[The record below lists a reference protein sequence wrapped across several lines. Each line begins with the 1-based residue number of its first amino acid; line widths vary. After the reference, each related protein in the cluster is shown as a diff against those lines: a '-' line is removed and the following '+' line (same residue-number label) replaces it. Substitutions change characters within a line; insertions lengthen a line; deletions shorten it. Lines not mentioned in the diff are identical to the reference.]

1 MKCWKIGDVTVAR
14 IVERDLM
21 GLLNKVIPDATVA
34 AIRPLR
40 WLFPHFVDEAGT
52 LIGFTQA
59 FVVQTP
65 SRRIIV
71 DTCIGND
78 KDFDT
83 FRRSWSRLQ
92 TTFLS
97 QLSEAGFPRETIDTV
112 LCTHLHA
119 DHIGWNTM
127 LVDNQW
133 VPTFPNARYLL
144 GRVEYQ
150 ATQARDHDATFDDPR
165 SRGMRVAAAES
176 LTPVLDAGLVD
187 FVETDHVVCDEVRL
201 IPSQGHTEGHVSI
214 RITSHGEEALITGDF
229 IHHPCQLAH
238 PEWASPVDYDQSQ
251 STATRQRLFAELAGT
266 LTLVIG
272 SHFADPTA
280 GRIVRDGSAYRL
292 DL

>member
-1 MKCWKIGDVTVAR
+1 MKSWKIGAVTVTR

-21 GLLNKVIPDATVA
+21 GLLNKVIPEATLD
-34 AIRPLR
+34 AIRPLP
-40 WLFPHFVDEAGT
+40 WLFPHFVDEAGE

-59 FVVQTP
+59 FVLQTP

-78 KDFDT
+78 KNFDV

-97 QLSEAGFPRETIDTV
+97 QLSEAGFPRERIDTV

-127 LVDNQW
+127 LVENKW
-133 VPTFPNARYLL
+133 APTFPNASYLF
-144 GRVEYQ
+144 GRLEYQ
-150 ATQARDHDATFDDPR
+150 AMQARDRDATFDDPR
-165 SRGMRVAAAES
+165 AKGMRIVAAES
-176 LTPVLDAGLVD
+176 LTPLLDAGLVD

-201 IPSQGHTEGHVSI
+201 IPSQGHTEGHVSV
-214 RITSHGEEALITGDF
+214 RISSNGEEALITGDF

-238 PEWASPVDYDQSQ
+238 PEWASPVDHDQSQ
-251 STATRQRLFAELAGT
+251 STATRRRLFAELAGT
-266 LTLVIG
+266 STLVIG

-280 GRIVRDGSAYRL
+280 GRIVRDSGTYRL